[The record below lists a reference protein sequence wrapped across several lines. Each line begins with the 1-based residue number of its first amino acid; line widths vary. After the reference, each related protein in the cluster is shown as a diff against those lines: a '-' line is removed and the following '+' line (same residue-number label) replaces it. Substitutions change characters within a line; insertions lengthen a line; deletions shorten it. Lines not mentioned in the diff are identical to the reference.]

1 MKKVWIF
8 IGITLVIV
16 ILIFT
21 VISLWYQGFKED
33 KKETAVIVKK
43 IDENYKIFD
52 EKVSQFSNLRND
64 FYTKKENLYYE
75 NLATEA
81 SEWNN
86 FKSSYENAIKDLESS
101 ASYLKKHC
109 DVTYGDIGARTK
121 CTNFKANYEAAQN
134 YYLTDVKVYND
145 LANSYNKWNLVNG
158 SDYPTM
164 NKLDKVVYKD
174 YIDYDKDGEYFG
186 KEEGELDE

>member
-86 FKSSYENAIKDLESS
+86 FKSSYENAIKVLESS

-121 CTNFKANYEAAQN
+121 CMNFKANYEAAQN

-158 SDYPTM
+158 SVYSTM